1 MTDLI
6 ADVFTRDLILA
17 AVICGLGGFMHG
29 YTGWG
34 GGMVMMPLMTPIY
47 GPVQALALIIF
58 GGIMSS
64 AQLMPAALRDV
75 HWVQM
80 RWVYLTLLFATPIG
94 SLALVHLDPGIVRR
108 VIGAIVVMAALAIL
122 FGWQYRGRRNPVAST
137 FFGAISGFFNG
148 FAGVGGPALVIYVM
162 AHPDSARVQ
171 RAGIVIGSA
180 IMIVLIMATLAAAGS
195 ISWVT
200 LFKSVLLGLPQVI
213 CARLGMQVFRI
224 APQEIFRRVTLIAL
238 VFLGLGTLFF

>member
-1 MTDLI
+1 VTDLI

-64 AQLMPAALRDV
+64 AQLMPAAVRDV

-122 FGWQYRGRRNPVAST
+122 FD
-137 FFGAISGFFNG
+137 G

-195 ISWVT
+195 INWVT
-200 LFKSVLLGLPQVI
+200 LLKSLLLGLPQVA